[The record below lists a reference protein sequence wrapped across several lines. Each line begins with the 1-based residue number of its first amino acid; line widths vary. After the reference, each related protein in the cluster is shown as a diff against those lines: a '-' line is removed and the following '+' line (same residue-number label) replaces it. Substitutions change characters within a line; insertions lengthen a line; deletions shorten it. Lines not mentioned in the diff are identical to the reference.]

1 MEITCPI
8 TLEVIDDE
16 TSIHRSRGGT
26 IYQMDAL
33 KIWMNIQNRSSGV
46 IYYPTREPITVENAI
61 SLGLISQ
68 EIPSNMNIVCDVIP
82 ENISDMLI
90 SWLDCFQSFKEDA
103 ENGTVLT
110 VQTYDVDFHDDSIN
124 YIRGF
129 MNYNNVKNFNRIV
142 EALKRESVL
151 HNIYLN
157 GTIEE
162 SLESID
168 SPNYTTLDWTYRES
182 LLWMLEN
189 GFPILNVNHPD
200 LGIYYGGFPT
210 SRDSHIIG
218 IDVPIVTKKATLELI
233 DRFILQIG
241 VEKSCMYLD
250 DSDYSNLSSS
260 TRLHIS
266 NYKRSLRRRR
276 RRFRRE
282 ILGDIC

>member
-1 MEITCPI
+1 METICPI
-8 TLEVIDDE
+8 TLEVIDNE
-16 TSIHRSRGGT
+16 SSIHQSPNGT
-26 IYQMDAL
+26 IYQIDAL
-33 KIWMNIQNRSSGV
+33 KTWMNIQDKSSGI

-61 SLGLISQ
+61 SKGLISQ
-68 EIPSNMNIVCDVIP
+68 ESPNDMNIACDIMP

-110 VQTYDVDFHDDSIN
+110 DQTYNVDFHDESIN
-124 YIRGF
+124 YIRSLMG
-129 MNYNNVKNFNRIV
+129 YNNIQNFNRIV
-142 EALKRESVL
+142 EVLKRDSIL
-151 HNIYLN
+151 HDIYLN
-157 GTIEE
+157 GTMEE
-162 SLESID
+162 NLESID
-168 SPNYTTLDWTYRES
+168 SPNNTTLDWTYRES
-182 LLWMLEN
+182 LLWMVEN
-189 GFPILNVNHPD
+189 EFPILNVNHPD

-210 SRDSHIIG
+210 SRNATLMG

-250 DSDYSNLSSS
+250 DSDYSNLSLS

-266 NYKRSLRRRR
+266 NHKRSLRRRR